1 MCAKYMVESKVMG
14 VRRVKKADLKKIAKS
29 SGAVLLLTMA
39 NMDGEESFDSSMLGE
54 AEEVVVEKVCDDEC
68 ILIKG

>member
-1 MCAKYMVESKVMG
+1 MVEAKVMG

-29 SGAVLLLTMA
+29 CGAQLLMTMA
-39 NMDGEESFDSSMLGE
+39 NMDGEESFDASMLGE
-54 AEEVVVEKVCDDEC
+54 SEEVVVERVCDDEC